1 MSQGRKDIQPD
12 SAGSKVMRVLK
23 QHVGRYVTR
32 RYVRAL
38 AGGLSAAQLNTTLVD
53 LTMRYQI
60 QEDEAGNILYR
71 GHQTRSRG
79 DSVAAAIRRAREARG
94 ISDDAVHPTGMCE

>member
-1 MSQGRKDIQPD
+1 MQPD
-12 SAGSKVMRVLK
+12 SAGSRVMRVLK

-38 AGGLSAAQLNTTLVD
+38 AGGLSAAQLETALVD

-60 QEDEAGNILYR
+60 QEDEEGNILYR

-79 DSVAAAIRRAREARG
+79 DRVAQTIRAETEQREV
-94 ISDDAVHPTGMCE
+94 SDYG